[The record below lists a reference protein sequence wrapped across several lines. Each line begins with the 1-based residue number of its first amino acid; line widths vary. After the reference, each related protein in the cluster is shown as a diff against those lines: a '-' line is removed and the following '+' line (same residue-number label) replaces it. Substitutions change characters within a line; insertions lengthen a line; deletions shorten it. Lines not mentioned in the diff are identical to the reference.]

1 MAEMKVGYKQTE
13 IGIIPADWDI
23 KPIGACIWN
32 MRGGAP
38 LKPSDF
44 QKSGIKVLPKG
55 AICKGGV
62 IKLKDED
69 TQFCSLSYFNKHTS
83 NQVDSR
89 YTIVVLRDLV
99 PSGPTIGTVV
109 RNQYEKPFLLA
120 QGVYG
125 FLVDDQFLH
134 DGYLIQLSNST
145 EYRRIMQSIMVGST
159 QVHITNG
166 AFKNVHIPLPKPE
179 EQRQI
184 AAALSDV
191 DGLIEALS
199 QLIAKKRDMK
209 TAAMQQLLTG
219 KKRLPGF
226 DGEWEELTLGDVCS
240 EINDGTH
247 HTPTYVPE
255 GVPFYSVENVTANDF
270 VNVKYI
276 TQEEHNLLIKRCRPE
291 TGDILLTRIGSI
303 GDTRLI
309 DWDVDASIYVSL
321 ALLKTNQKAE
331 SAYVYEYTKSSFFIK
346 DIEARS
352 LLNATPKKINM
363 GDIKGVPIKCPKSRD
378 EQLTIAKILSDMRA
392 EIEALEQR
400 LAKARSLKTGMMQ
413 ELLTGR
419 TRLIKTNKKQE
430 AA

>member
-1 MAEMKVGYKQTE
+1 MAEMKAGYKQTD
-13 IGIIPADWDI
+13 IGVIPEDWDVDFLLNKVSLI
-23 KPIGACIWN
+23 HGKAHEKEIYE
-32 MRGGAP
+32 GG
-38 LKPSDF
+38 K
-44 QKSGIKVLPKG
+44 
-55 AICKGGV
+55 
-62 IKLKDED
+62 
-69 TQFCSLSYFNKHTS
+69 Y
-83 NQVDSR
+83 
-89 YTIVVLRDLV
+89 
-99 PSGPTIGTVV
+99 TVV
-109 RNQYEKPFLLA
+109 NSKFVSSDGKVKKYSQVNHCPAKIGDVLMVLSDLPNGKALAKCFHVNENDRYAVNQRVCIYRVKAIDSEYLYYVLNRNKYFLALDD
-120 QGVYG
+120 GVTQTHILNNDIKKCY
-125 FLVDDQFLH
+125 FQFPRSS
-134 DGYLIQLSNST
+134 D
-145 EYRRIMQSIMVGST
+145 
-159 QVHITNG
+159 
-166 AFKNVHIPLPKPE
+166 
-179 EQRQI
+179 EQKQI

-191 DGLIEALS
+191 DRLIESLER
-199 QLIAKKRDMK
+199 LIAKKRDMK
-209 TAAMQQLLTG
+209 AAAMQQLLTG
-219 KKRLPGF
+219 QKRLPGF

-247 HTPTYVPE
+247 YTPTYVPE

-291 TGDILLTRIGSI
+291 KGDILLTRIGSI

-392 EIEALEQR
+392 EIDTLEQH
-400 LAKARSLKTGMMQ
+400 LEKARSLKTGMMQ
-413 ELLTGR
+413 ELLTGK
-419 TRLIKTNKKQE
+419 TRFIEKVKKKE
-430 AA
+430 IAV